1 MSNSFLKRHHI
12 LLLIFLLIYSCAKIG
27 RPTGGPRDRVPP
39 VVVKTLPGERS
50 INFSGDELLLTLDE
64 YVVLDN
70 INENLL
76 VSPPMKQKPKVWLKG
91 KSVVVELQEDLK
103 DSTTYTFNFQ
113 NAIKDLN
120 EGNIL
125 EGYQFVFSTGPVLDS
140 LSVTGNVYSAE
151 NLDLAEKAFVLMHS
165 ELADSAVKKHLP
177 DYLSI
182 IDKNGYFRIN
192 NVKPGSYRLYALNDA
207 DNNKTYNLKDE
218 EFAFLS
224 SLLEVTADSNWLPIV
239 KDTVKVIREPVA
251 RTNAQRDL
259 KKKIQDTVVLT
270 GKNKLLLFV
279 QAPTARYL
287 KSSERKMK
295 YRLEY
300 VLSLPPDSL
309 DFKIRIPDTDSSSY
323 FIENSRQRDTMTVW
337 ITDTTIYGQN
347 QITTY
352 LKYPFTDTSDMI
364 VYKEDTV
371 MLRFVAPK
379 EIKGTR
385 IKKPLSLPVLNN
397 IPAGSVKPGQK
408 IIFSSETPLKE
419 PDTTLIRLYDVTTK
433 DTLKIPYVFVK
444 DSLTATKYLFV
455 ANILSEKKYFFV
467 ADSSAFFNYFGECSD
482 SIGIRMSLKPADS
495 YSKLTFN
502 IRNGEGDMIIQL
514 LDKTEKIVREG
525 KINGDGKIDFPLIEA
540 GLYRARVIFDYDG
553 NGKWTTGDFSAGRQ
567 PEPVSYYP
575 TEIEIKA
582 KFELEQDWDVAVKY
596 VKDVKMRLTK
606 SKAAGS
612 M

>member
-192 NVKPGSYRLYALNDA
+192 NVKPGSYRLYALND
-207 DNNKTYNLKDE
+207 D
-218 EFAFLS
+218 
-224 SLLEVTADSNWLPIV
+224 I
-239 KDTVKVIREPVA
+239 
-251 RTNAQRDL
+251 
-259 KKKIQDTVVLT
+259 
-270 GKNKLLLFV
+270 
-279 QAPTARYL
+279 
-287 KSSERKMK
+287 
-295 YRLEY
+295 
-300 VLSLPPDSL
+300 
-309 DFKIRIPDTDSSSY
+309 
-323 FIENSRQRDTMTVW
+323 
-337 ITDTTIYGQN
+337 
-347 QITTY
+347 
-352 LKYPFTDTSDMI
+352 
-364 VYKEDTV
+364 
-371 MLRFVAPK
+371 
-379 EIKGTR
+379 
-385 IKKPLSLPVLNN
+385 
-397 IPAGSVKPGQK
+397 
-408 IIFSSETPLKE
+408 
-419 PDTTLIRLYDVTTK
+419 
-433 DTLKIPYVFVK
+433 
-444 DSLTATKYLFV
+444 
-455 ANILSEKKYFFV
+455 
-467 ADSSAFFNYFGECSD
+467 
-482 SIGIRMSLKPADS
+482 
-495 YSKLTFN
+495 
-502 IRNGEGDMIIQL
+502 
-514 LDKTEKIVREG
+514 
-525 KINGDGKIDFPLIEA
+525 
-540 GLYRARVIFDYDG
+540 
-553 NGKWTTGDFSAGRQ
+553 
-567 PEPVSYYP
+567 
-575 TEIEIKA
+575 
-582 KFELEQDWDVAVKY
+582 
-596 VKDVKMRLTK
+596 
-606 SKAAGS
+606 
-612 M
+612 